1 MVQLAGFP
9 RRQGLYDPS
18 QEKDSCGIGLV
29 AQIQGV
35 RSHRAVEDA
44 LQVLCN
50 LDHRGA
56 RSADPL
62 TGDGAGI
69 LTQLPHRFFAAVA
82 KDLRISL
89 PSPGEYAVGMAFL
102 PRKAEDRQRI
112 QAAIESTIT
121 QEGTE
126 FLGWRPVPVKSDEIG
141 SMARKTEP
149 THWQFFVGRDGI
161 TNETAFQHKLY
172 IVRKK
177 IENVVFG
184 MPGGSGSVSGLPG
197 REFFAIPSLSFNTIV
212 YKGMLLPEQVQ
223 PYFLDLQESDYETSI
238 ALVHSRFST
247 NTFPAWP
254 LAHPYRYLCH
264 NGEINTLK
272 GNLNWMIA
280 RQGRMKSPTLGSD
293 LQKILPI
300 IRSGQSDSACLDNV
314 FEFLLMNGY
323 SLAQA
328 MMVLVPEPWVG
339 NTHMDTAL
347 RAFYEYH
354 ASLMEPW
361 DGPAALVFTDGK
373 QVGAT
378 LDRNGLRPCR
388 YQITSD
394 QYLILSSE
402 AGVLPIESSKIIEKK
417 RLEPGKMFLVDTVE
431 GRIIEDEEIKAKIAT
446 QKPYRTWVDNNRI
459 SLKDLPEPSAAM
471 LLNGSSQGLAPGLK
485 DLDLLLSQ
493 KAFGYSEEE
502 LKMVLLPMA
511 ISGEESV
518 SSMGNDTP
526 LAILSDRPQL
536 LFKYFKQLFAQV
548 TNPPIDPIREKL
560 VMSLVTYVGPKG
572 DLLQEVPVSCR
583 AIRLEQPILTNQ
595 ELQKIRQIDDPNFQ
609 STTLRMLF
617 PVAQGAQGLEQAL
630 EDLCQQ
636 AVEAACGGIQLIIL
650 SDRGVDQNWAP
661 IPSLLAMSAVH
672 QRLLS
677 ERMRTQVGLIV
688 ETAEARDVHH
698 FACLI
703 GYGAASINPY
713 LALDTLS
720 DLVAARRL
728 PEGVEQVDETT
739 AHSKYVQAIG
749 KGLLKIFSKMGIS
762 TIQSYF
768 GAQIFEAIGL
778 NKSLVDQWFGGTV
791 SRIGGLD
798 LVNLGEETL
807 RRHQVAYQKNSS
819 VLGSETPLLERGGEI
834 HYRRGGEYHSW
845 NPETI
850 STLQL
855 ATRSNDSMTYRQFA
869 KLANEES
876 GHPSTLRGLLELQ
889 IEPNPLPLSEVEP
902 AQEIVKRFT
911 TGAMSLGAIS
921 REAHETLAIAMNRIG
936 AKSNTG
942 EGGEDAI
949 RYSPL
954 SNGDSANSYIK
965 QIASARFGVTAYY
978 LANAREIQIKM
989 AQGAKPGEGGQ
1000 LPGHKVDEYIAKL
1013 RHSTPGVQL
1022 ISPPPHHD
1030 IYSIED
1036 LAQLIFDLRN
1046 SNPEAAISVK
1056 LVSEA
1061 GVGTVAAGVAKA
1073 KANKILISGDT
1084 GGTGA
1089 SPLSS
1094 IKNAGLPWELGL
1106 AETHQTLV
1114 LNHLRDRVRLET
1126 DGQLRTGRDVVI
1138 AALLGADEFGFATAP
1153 LIVQGCIM
1161 MRKCHLNTCPVGI
1174 ATQDPVLRE
1183 KFAGKPE
1190 HVVNYFFMVAE
1201 EARELM
1207 AQLGFRTMEEMIG
1220 RVDKLHAKKLKN
1232 LDLTP
1237 LLHLKS
1243 AEAAP
1248 GVIVS
1253 EIPLLDTLTEKLV
1266 DQCRPAIE
1274 RGEKLTIESPIRNVD
1289 RAVGTLLSSRVM
1301 KSRGV
1306 EGLPEDT
1313 ITLRFKGSA
1322 GQSFGA
1328 FVCTGISLFLEGE
1341 ANDYVGKGLSGGK
1354 IAVFAPKN
1362 AAYDPETAVLVG
1374 NTILYGATSGQAY
1387 LSGVAGE
1394 RFAVRNSGALAVVEG
1409 VGDHGCEYMTG
1420 GTVVVLGCT
1429 GRNFA
1434 AGMSGGIA
1442 YVLDEQMGTSKDFL
1456 SRCNQ
1461 TMVEVSKLFDS
1472 PDYATENKSENEED
1486 EKLLLQL
1493 IRNHFV
1499 YTGSAKASRILEQW
1513 DQYKHNFFKVLPI
1526 EYKKVLESRR
1536 LRG

>member
-1 MVQLAGFP
+1 MEQLAGFP
-9 RRQGLYDPS
+9 RKQGLYDPNY
-18 QEKDSCGIGLV
+18 EKDSCGIGLV
-29 AQIQGV
+29 AQIQGI
-35 RSHRAVEDA
+35 RSHRTVHDA
-44 LQVLCN
+44 LQILCH

-69 LTQLPHRFFAAVA
+69 LTQIPHRFFSSLS
-82 KDLRISL
+82 KDLGFSL
-89 PSPGEYAVGMAFL
+89 PQRGQYAVGVAFL
-102 PRKAEDRQRI
+102 PKKTDDRQHI
-112 QAAIESTIT
+112 QRAIETVLKD
-121 QEGTE
+121 EALE
-126 FLGWRPVPVKSDEIG
+126 FLGWRSVPVNSDAVG
-141 SMARKTEP
+141 TMARQTEP
-149 THWQFFVGRDGI
+149 SHWQFFVGRSGI
-161 TNETAFQHKLY
+161 ANDSIFDQRLY
-172 IVRKK
+172 VARKK
-177 IENVVFG
+177 IENLVYAL
-184 MPGGSGSVSGLPG
+184 PGNPGLPG
-197 REFFAIPSLSFNTIV
+197 KEFFAIPSLSSNTVV
-212 YKGMLLPEQVQ
+212 YKGMLLPEQVEAYY
-223 PYFLDLQESDYETSI
+223 PDLQESDFESAI

-280 RQGRMKSPTLGSD
+280 RQGQMKSPTLGD
-293 LQKILPI
+293 QLQKILPI

-328 MMVLVPEPWVG
+328 MMTLVPEPWIG
-339 NTHMDTAL
+339 NSHMDPEL
-347 RAFYEYH
+347 RGFYEYH
-354 ASLMEPW
+354 ASIMEPW

-388 YQITSD
+388 YQVTQD
-394 QYLILSSE
+394 QYVILSSE
-402 AGVLPIESSKIIEKK
+402 AGVLPIDPSQIIEKK
-417 RLEPGKMFLVDTVE
+417 RLEPGKMFLIDTAE
-431 GRIIEDEEIKAKIAT
+431 GRIIEDQEIKSKIAR
-446 QKPYRTWVDNNRI
+446 QKPYRAWVENHRVSLNDLPNPALSSKKSHLFS
-459 SLKDLPEPSAAM
+459 SLKDEALC
-471 LLNGSSQGLAPGLK
+471 LQ
-485 DLDLLLSQ
+485 Q
-493 KAFGYSEEE
+493 KVFGYTEEE
-502 LKMVLLPMA
+502 LKMVLFPMA
-511 ISGEESV
+511 TLGEEPI
-518 SSMGNDTP
+518 SSMGNDTS

-548 TNPPIDPIREKL
+548 TNPPIDPIREQL
-560 VMSLVTYVGPKG
+560 VMSLVTYIGPKG
-572 DLLQEVPVSCR
+572 DLSEETPNSCR
-583 AIRLEQPILTNQ
+583 AIRLEQPILTN
-595 ELQKIRQIDDPNFQ
+595 EDLLKIRELNDPHFQ
-609 STTLRMLF
+609 TKTLRMLF
-617 PVAQGAQGLEQAL
+617 PVSQGAQGLEQAL
-630 EDLCQQ
+630 ENLCQ
-636 AVEAACGGIQLIIL
+636 EAAQAASSGTHLLIL
-650 SDRGVDQNWAP
+650 SDRGVDSSWAP
-661 IPSLLAMSAVH
+661 IPSLLALSSVH
-672 QRLLS
+672 QRLLK
-677 ERMRTQVGLIV
+677 ERLRTQVGLIV

-698 FACLI
+698 FSCLI
-703 GYGAASINPY
+703 GYGAGSINPY
-713 LALDTLS
+713 LAFDTIS
-720 DLVAARRL
+720 DLLDSQRFSDEPIQESQEMLAAKKAL
-728 PEGVEQVDETT
+728 
-739 AHSKYVQAIG
+739 AHSKYIQAIS

-778 NKSLVDQWFGGTV
+778 SKNLVDQWLGGTV

-798 LVNLGEETL
+798 LLGLGEQTL
-807 RRHQVAYQKNSS
+807 RRHQEAYEESFFIR
-819 VLGSETPLLERGGEI
+819 GSQGPLLDRGGEI

-845 NPETI
+845 NPDTI
-850 STLQL
+850 STLQQ
-855 ATRSNDSMTYRQFA
+855 ATRTNDSLTYRQFA

-876 GHPSTLRGLLELQ
+876 GQPSTLRGLLELEF
-889 IEPNPLPLSEVEP
+889 IADPLPLSEIEP
-902 AQEIVKRFT
+902 SQEIVKRFT

-921 REAHETLAIAMNRIG
+921 KEAHETLAIAMNRMG

-942 EGGEDAI
+942 EGGEDSE
-949 RYSPL
+949 RFTPFE
-954 SNGDSANSYIK
+954 NGDSANSSIK
-965 QIASARFGVTAYY
+965 QIASARFGVTAHY
-978 LANAREIQIKM
+978 LANAKEIQIKM

-1000 LPGHKVDEYIAKL
+1000 LPGHKVDDYIAKL

-1056 LVSEA
+1056 LVSES
-1061 GVGTVAAGVAKA
+1061 GVGTIAAGVAKA

-1094 IKNAGLPWELGL
+1094 IKHAGLPWELGL

-1174 ATQDPVLRE
+1174 ATQDPLLRE

-1190 HVVNYFFMVAE
+1190 HVVNYFFMVADE
-1201 EARELM
+1201 VRELM
-1207 AQLGFRTMEEMIG
+1207 AQLGFRTVSEMIG
-1220 RVDKLHAKKLKN
+1220 RVDKLRLKAIRN
-1232 LDLTP
+1232 IDLTP
-1237 LLHLKS
+1237 LLHFKP

-1248 GVIVS
+1248 GVLVS
-1253 EIPLLDTLTEKLV
+1253 ELPLLDAFTEKLIPL
-1266 DQCRPAIE
+1266 CLPAIE
-1274 RGEKLTIESPIRNVD
+1274 REEKVTLDSAIRNVD
-1289 RAVGTLLSSRVM
+1289 RAVGTLLSSRIV
-1301 KSRGV
+1301 KTKGPH
-1306 EGLPEDT
+1306 GLPEDT
-1313 ITLRFKGSA
+1313 ITLKFKGSA

-1328 FVCTGISLFLEGE
+1328 FICPGISLFLEGE

-1354 IAVFAPKN
+1354 IAIYAPMN
-1362 AAYDPETAVLVG
+1362 AGFNPETAILAG
-1374 NTILYGATSGQAY
+1374 NTTLYGATSGEAY
-1387 LSGVAGE
+1387 LGGIAGE

-1420 GTVVVLGCT
+1420 GIVVVLGTT

-1442 YVLDEQMGTSKDFL
+1442 YVLDEAIDPQGGFL
-1456 SRCNQ
+1456 SRCNLS
-1461 TMVEVSKLFDS
+1461 MVEVTRI
-1472 PDYATENKSENEED
+1472 TELED
-1486 EKLLLQL
+1486 EKNLFHL
-1493 IRNHFV
+1493 IHNHLK
-1499 YTGSAKASRILEQW
+1499 YTGSVKAQRILNQW
-1513 DQYKHNFFKVLPI
+1513 SVLKHKFFKVLPVD
-1526 EYKKVLESRR
+1526 YKKVLENRKVNAFNNAGR
-1536 LRG
+1536 ELHV